1 MNSSAAEHQSSP
13 PPSFFSGQSIPAI
26 STGFTSG
33 LGLLVA
39 QVAYGSYIFSGPLAP
54 YASQG
59 VGLVLLGNFAAC
71 LIIAIAGGYRGAI
84 AGLSPALVIAMA
96 VIGSSLDAEGD
107 VLYVTTASA
116 LIICAVVTGLCCL
129 AVGRLRLAN
138 LVRFIPYPVTG
149 GFVAGIGGSVCLAA
163 MTLMGADTQ
172 WWTIITLLEP
182 GIIWKWIPGVV
193 YGAALYF
200 AIKKWGNP
208 LILPVS
214 VLVAVVVYHLVL
226 ETLGISGDEA
236 RSAGLLLKST
246 TEGNLWPSLW
256 PADLLGVDWGLMA
269 GQAHHMVMLVVVAF
283 ISVVMNY
290 AGLELATNEE
300 LDWDREFRV
309 TGFASLAAGAGG
321 CTVVT
326 YIVPASLRS
335 KLFGAMTRMTGVVAA
350 LVIGC
355 ALVLGDGML
364 EYVPAPLVGGILVF
378 AGLGMLDEGL
388 IKCWRRL
395 PRLEYGII
403 LLIFI
408 TVTTWG
414 LLEGVGIGMIVT
426 IVFFAVRLSRVEP
439 IASRFTL
446 QDRKSTKIRPVPD
459 RAILLREGQRV
470 RGFRLRGYL
479 FFGSVYPLADRLKQT
494 LSDDARPVCIL
505 VDFAAVS
512 GYDFSAVSVLGR
524 FLSAAYATGTRVV
537 LCALPEGLG
546 EGLERDLPRSVI
558 DHLLFEQDL
567 DHAMERC
574 EDIVL
579 KGWYLD
585 GEPSAERRFSLLEHT
600 VDDLERHL
608 DRQIVFEN
616 LVESL
621 QRWLIPQQY
630 SAGEVLVGPDAP
642 AENLQLLLAGRV
654 SGYDA
659 SGARLFQC
667 VPGDGI
673 WPQDAPARKTTRV
686 VADEPCRTMALTP
699 DAREWLEQN
708 RQQLSLNL
716 YRYLLDGRLP
726 SENQTDSS

>member
-1 MNSSAAEHQSSP
+1 MSSSETEHTTP
-13 PPSFFSGQSIPAI
+13 RTPSLFSGQSIPAI

-59 VGLVLLGNFAAC
+59 VGLVLFGNFAAC
-71 LIIAIAGGYRGAI
+71 LIIALAGGYRGAI

-96 VIGSSLDAEGD
+96 VIGSSLDAEGE

-116 LIICAVVTGLCCL
+116 LIICAVVTGFCCL
-129 AVGRLRLAN
+129 AIGRLRLAN

-149 GFVAGIGGSVCLAA
+149 GFVAGIGGAVCLAA
-163 MTLMGADTQ
+163 MALMGADPH
-172 WWTIITLLEP
+172 WRTILTILEP
-182 GIIWKWIPGVV
+182 DILWKWVPGVV

-200 AIKKWGNP
+200 AIKRWGNP
-208 LILPVS
+208 HILPVS
-214 VLVAVVVYHLVL
+214 VLAAVVVYHLVL
-226 ETLGISGDEA
+226 ETLGITGDEA
-236 RSAGLLLKST
+236 RAAGLLLTST
-246 TEGNLWPSLW
+246 AEGNLWPSLW
-256 PADLLGVDWGLMA
+256 PADLLGVDWTLMA
-269 GQAHHMVMLVVVAF
+269 SKAHHMVMLIVVAF

-309 TGFASLAAGAGG
+309 TGYASLAAGLGG

-350 LVIGC
+350 LVIGF

-388 IKCWRRL
+388 VKCWRRL

-408 TVTTWG
+408 SVTTWG
-414 LLEGVGIGMIVT
+414 LLEGVGIGMLVT
-426 IVFFAVRLSRVEP
+426 LVFFAVRLSRVEP
-439 IASRFTL
+439 IASRFSL
-446 QDRKSTKIRPVPD
+446 QDRKSTKVRPVPD
-459 RAILLREGQRV
+459 RTILLREGQRV

-479 FFGSVYPLADRLKQT
+479 FFGSAYPLADRLKQT
-494 LSDDARPVCIL
+494 LSGEARPVCIL

-524 FLSAAYATGTRVV
+524 FLRTAHAAGTQVV

-546 EGLERDLPRSVI
+546 EGLERDLPRPVF
-558 DHLLFEQDL
+558 DHLMFEQDL
-567 DHAMERC
+567 DHAIERC
-574 EDIVL
+574 EEVVL
-579 KGWYLD
+579 QGWNPD
-585 GEPSAERRFSLLEHT
+585 GNPSAERRFSLLEHT
-600 VDDLERHL
+600 ADELEHHL

-621 QRWLIPQQY
+621 QQWLIPQQY
-630 SAGEVLVGPDAP
+630 ATGEVLVGPDTP
-642 AENLQLLLAGRV
+642 GENLQLLLAGRA
-654 SGYDA
+654 SGYDL
-659 SGARLFQC
+659 SEARLFQC

-673 WPQDAPARKTTRV
+673 WPNDAPARKAIRV

-699 DAREWLEQN
+699 DAREWLEQH
-708 RQQLSLNL
+708 RQQLTLSL
-716 YRYLLDGRLP
+716 YRYLLDGRHP
-726 SENQTDSS
+726 SDDEPGSS